1 MGTGLPRQ
9 TLTSC
14 FLVSGHVALTLVP
27 FAPADAK
34 SKMMKRKKG
43 NQESQAP
50 SDPGPRCTPGER
62 RPRSRRWGQSAGAA
76 PSPRDLSLAQVRD
89 RGIQYVTR

>member
-50 SDPGPRCTPGER
+50 SDPGPRRTPGECPPPLQEMGSER
-62 RPRSRRWGQSAGAA
+62 RGCPE
-76 PSPRDLSLAQVRD
+76 PPEV
-89 RGIQYVTR
+89 

>member
-27 FAPADAK
+27 FAPAAAK

-50 SDPGPRCTPGER
+50 SDPGPRRGFVCT
-62 RPRSRRWGQSAGAA
+62 RPSSESVSFHD
-76 PSPRDLSLAQVRD
+76 P
-89 RGIQYVTR
+89 

>member
-27 FAPADAK
+27 FAPAAAK

-50 SDPGPRCTPGER
+50 SDPGPRRTSGER

-89 RGIQYVTR
+89 RGIQYVAR